1 MSAEVKYRF
10 NGSDISE
17 VYGVFVSGSTG
28 LFGKPKRKYN
38 VYTFPGHSGHEVD
51 MRSKTYDPRTI
62 KLSCFLKA
70 SSDIDLINKHEKFTR
85 ALLDIEEYATLSIS
99 VGDKTITR
107 KVYVSNISDM
117 KKKWGENV
125 GTFEVEFIEPNPEEE
140 TDEEAN
146 S

>member
-1 MSAEVKYRF
+1 MSVEVRYSF
-10 NGSDISE
+10 NNQDFATS
-17 VYGVFVSGSTG
+17 YGVFVSASVGLIGST
-28 LFGKPKRKYN
+28 KRRYN
-38 VYTFPGHSGHEVD
+38 VYTFPGQSGHEVD
-51 MRSKTYDPRTI
+51 MKSKSYDPRTI